1 MKTFFFFLF
10 AKHTVGMCVGGSF
23 KVLPGFIQDSSRVL
37 PRLFLPRY
45 LLKAIRTRLKATFHG
60 KVSFS
65 NHLGTIKR

>member
-1 MKTFFFFLF
+1 M
-10 AKHTVGMCVGGSF
+10 GGSF
-23 KVLPGFIQDSSRVL
+23 KVLPGFVQDSSRVLPRLFLPRVQDSSRVL

-45 LLKAIRTRLKATFHG
+45 LLKAICTRLKATFHG